1 MKINL
6 FKKLMRNRGYIV
18 NIGYGNGYTLLKGDS
33 KYFISRY
40 EIICL
45 SDISYLN
52 IEDYNFCKEVKL

>member
-6 FKKLMRNRGYIV
+6 FRKLMKEKGFNV
-18 NIGYGNGYTLLKGDS
+18 KIGYGNGYTLEKEDK

-52 IEDYNFCKEVKL
+52 LENFKFYGN